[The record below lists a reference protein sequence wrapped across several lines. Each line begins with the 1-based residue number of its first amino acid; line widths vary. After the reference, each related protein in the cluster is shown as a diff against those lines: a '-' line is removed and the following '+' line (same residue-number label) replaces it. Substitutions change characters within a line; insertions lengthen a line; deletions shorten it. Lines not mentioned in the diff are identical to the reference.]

1 MANYIKQ
8 CLYLE
13 QQNLREQENVKH
25 PHIYIFPYIPNPAY
39 FCTRPLIPTN
49 NHSKELPE
57 IIKKFSN
64 TELYS
69 TY

>member
-1 MANYIKQ
+1 MSVLGATEFKGTGK
-8 CLYLE
+8 C
-13 QQNLREQENVKH
+13 KT
-25 PHIYIFPYIPNPAY
+25 PTHIHFPYIPNPAY